1 MLTKIIGFFIPPVP
15 EGNNEYQRRVRLI
28 TYALFITALFSLFY
42 VAVSWLSGYT
52 MGVAIMLC
60 GFIIFTALLFLLK
73 FGVNVYAIANI
84 FGFTG
89 IIIISGSV
97 YFSGG
102 AMSPVLPWFATT
114 PIVILLL
121 AGKKSG
127 SFWAV
132 ISVLCIV
139 IFSML
144 KHNGYVFPEVFS
156 PQQITF
162 YLSCYAGLVLIIY
175 FISIVFENLRISA
188 FNAVS
193 SQKDELQQALL
204 ELKSA
209 QAQLIQSEKMA
220 SLGELTAGIAHE
232 IQNPLNFVNNFSD
245 INNELIEELKS
256 RRATIQNQNQE
267 ESSILND
274 IFKNN
279 EKIVFH
285 GKRAD
290 AIVKAMLQHSRKSS
304 GEKEATDI
312 NALCD
317 EYLRLS
323 YHGLRAKTKS
333 FNADIKTDFDK
344 TIGAVHVIPQDF
356 GRAILNLFN
365 NAFYAVN
372 EKKKTA
378 GSNYSPMV
386 LVKTK
391 KIPSHQEMGATIQI
405 LIKDNGAGIP
415 QDIIDK
421 IFQPFFTTKPT
432 GEGTGLGLSLAY
444 DIITREYNG
453 TIKVESAA
461 FAQPGSGESGST
473 FIIELPAGDVQL

>member
-15 EGNNEYQRRVRLI
+15 EENNEYQRRVRLI
-28 TYALFITALFSLFY
+28 TYALFITALFSFFY
-42 VAVSWLSGYT
+42 VGVSWLSGYT
-52 MGVAIMLC
+52 MGVVIMLC
-60 GFIIFTALLFLLK
+60 GFVVFTALLFLLK
-73 FGVNVYAIANI
+73 FGINVYAIANI
-84 FGFTG
+84 FGFIG

-132 ISVLCIV
+132 ISVVCII
-139 IFSML
+139 IFSVL

-193 SQKDELQQALL
+193 ARKDELQHALQ
-204 ELKSA
+204 ELKA
-209 QAQLIQSEKMA
+209 TQAQLIQSEKMA

-232 IQNPLNFVNNFSD
+232 IQNPLNFVNNFSE

-256 RRATIQNQNQE
+256 RKATVQSQE
-267 ESSILND
+267 ESAILND

-285 GKRAD
+285 GRRAD
-290 AIVKAMLQHSRKSS
+290 AIVKAMLQHSRRSS
-304 GEKEATDI
+304 GEKEATDM

-323 YHGLRAKTKS
+323 YHGLRAKNKS
-333 FNADIKTDFDK
+333 FNADIKTDFDE
-344 TIGAVHVIPQDF
+344 TIGAINVIPQDL

-378 GSNYSPMV
+378 GNNYRPAV
-386 LVKTK
+386 LVQTK
-391 KIPSHQEMGATIQI
+391 KISSSHEAGATIQI
-405 LIKDNGAGIP
+405 IIKDNGPGIP
-415 QDIIDK
+415 KDIIDK
-421 IFQPFFTTKPT
+421 IFQPFFTTKPP

-444 DIITREYNG
+444 DIITREHNG
-453 TIKVESAA
+453 TIKVES
-461 FAQPGSGESGST
+461 FPSIQSGSEDSGTT
-473 FIIELPAGDVQL
+473 FIIELPA